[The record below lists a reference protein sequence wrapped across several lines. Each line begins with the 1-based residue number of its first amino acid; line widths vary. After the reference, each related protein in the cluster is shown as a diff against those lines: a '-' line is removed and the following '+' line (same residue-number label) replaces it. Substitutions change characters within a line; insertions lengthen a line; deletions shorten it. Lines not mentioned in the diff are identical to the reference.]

1 MFQKL
6 KNTLYSFFTTGHRLS
21 DNEEDIKEIKSKSD
35 KNENQIIELR
45 KEIEHSKQ
53 ITTIEKQLQYQ
64 AGQVDSIQNILGL
77 KDGNIKLSKE

>member
-1 MFQKL
+1 MLQKL

-45 KEIEHSKQ
+45 KEIEHSSQ
-53 ITTIEKQLQYQ
+53 IGMLQQ
-64 AGQVDSIQNILGL
+64 KNQFLAGQIDVMQKAMFGNNIPIGH
-77 KDGNIKLSKE
+77 KNE

>member
-45 KEIEHSKQ
+45 KEIEHLKDLGK
-53 ITTIEKQLQYQ
+53 IKEQLAYQ
-64 AGQVDSIQNILGL
+64 KGFIDTALGF

>member
-6 KNTLYSFFTTGHRLS
+6 KNTLYNFFTTGHRLA

-45 KEIEHSKQ
+45 KEIEHSSQ
-53 ITTIEKQLQYQ
+53 IGMLQQ
-64 AGQVDSIQNILGL
+64 KNQFLAGQIDVMQKAMFGNNIPIGH
-77 KDGNIKLSKE
+77 KNE